1 MRNKIK
7 NTMRNYKAKKY
18 YFLDIN
24 NTMQNNLEITFDKDP
39 YIINNR
45 EASIDNNPKESEI
58 EITFDKNDVDIE
70 EMIEDKMSLTPS
82 ILKDI
87 IKSARLTKIEK
98 ELTDIIFLL
107 YQHFMLNRVFKDFN
121 SLITCKYKKC
131 NSSFITSTLNNKL
144 AEIQIMLCALGL
156 HNYLLKSYKPKIK
169 DLYKFVI
176 FDSAPSMFVKTT
188 LRTLAVQKGEKV
200 LSDKTFYKMIKIFT
214 ILTIPMTGENFTNN
228 FLSRVKCYSSLP
240 MNDDK
245 IIKFGVTPRISFNSN
260 FHTGEKNILLLNN
273 IISEDDD
280 YIIFEAKYNQKMC
293 IASLSLN
300 TVN

>member
-1 MRNKIK
+1 
-7 NTMRNYKAKKY
+7 
-18 YFLDIN
+18 
-24 NTMQNNLEITFDKDP
+24 MQNNLEITFDKDDTT
-39 YIINNR
+39 IV
-45 EASIDNNPKESEI
+45 DNPKESEI

-131 NSSFITSTLNNKL
+131 NSSFITNTLNNKL

-188 LRTLAVQKGEKV
+188 LRTLAIQKGEKV
-200 LSDKTFYKMIKIFT
+200 LSDKTFYKMVKIFT

-245 IIKFGVTPRISFNSN
+245 IIKFGITPCISFNSS
-260 FHTGEKNILLLNN
+260 FYAGEKNVLLLNN

-280 YIIFEAKYNQKMC
+280 YIVFEAKYNQKMC
-293 IASLSLN
+293 IVSISLN
-300 TVN
+300 TIN